1 MEWKINVRTFKWN
14 EEVEVNNQSW
24 SYISLHKSKMTWL
37 SRTQITLNLIYNTL
51 KCENANSYLSACQS
65 TSTQNKYLPSWDG
78 SLMTRG
84 LWLRTLLPKHCTL
97 STWKLM
103 ENCNWYPKY
112 LGPHS
117 VQTCKKGVY
126 NLSLN
131 LELCKRALIE
141 KSVPAPLDMYP
152 RPWGQSFLKATVPGK
167 GQTSQFCPQPRPP
180 SQQHSD
186 LVTEF
191 LLLDPIWHILC
202 KTSVKQ

>member
-1 MEWKINVRTFKWN
+1 MQWTSLKWKQTTGADHVLAST
-14 EEVEVNNQSW
+14 NQT
-24 SYISLHKSKMTWL
+24 SLCFHVHKQL
-37 SRTQITLNLIYNTL
+37 LICHYNIL
-51 KCENANSYLSACQS
+51 KCESANSHLSACQS
-65 TSTQNKYLPSWDG
+65 TSMQSKYLPSWDG
-78 SLMTRG
+78 R
-84 LWLRTLLPKHCTL
+84 LWLRTLLPKDCTL
-97 STWKLM
+97 STWKLS
-103 ENCNWYPKY
+103 ENFDWHPKY

-117 VQTCKKGVY
+117 VQICKKNGFIIYHCIWHCVRGP
-126 NLSLN
+126 S
-131 LELCKRALIE
+131 IE